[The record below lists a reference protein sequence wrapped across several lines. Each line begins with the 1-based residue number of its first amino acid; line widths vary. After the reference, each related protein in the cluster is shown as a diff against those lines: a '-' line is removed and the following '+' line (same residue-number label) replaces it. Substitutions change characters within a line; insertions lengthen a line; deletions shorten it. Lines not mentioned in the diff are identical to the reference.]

1 MQTSSSAG
9 DLLKQLR
16 VRLSDDSYTRPAF
29 TLYLQDS
36 SATDANVEI
45 RNGRLTTTVLNSN
58 RPANLNL
65 NLSDFEYD
73 TVGRLSDVVGTSEG
87 PFRSYKVVPDNQMDR
102 DHPAGDLR
110 TIGFG
115 DLLDGGVRFAHRR
128 FSDDELRQFTVQAI
142 HRHNISYTLDT
153 VPANEYIFVLQLA
166 HAEALRVLATNAV
179 KRRGLDQ
186 TVGDIL
192 NLAASYEQS
201 YQADVRR
208 QQRPI
213 PVAKISD
220 NKTERGD
227 VVLGKCY
234 RRSLRT
240 GYQAPIGVQPA
251 PEVPELYEPKDED
264 CTDATIRLA
273 WRQAKDYD
281 FYQYELW
288 RDTDEQNLSRIKYGN
303 MIRQPS
309 QGSSIVDLQTLTTSK
324 LVFQSFGANS
334 NFDTVSFSTFIEEF
348 GQLIN
353 SFLDGTTNQGRIAF
367 ASPGPLEPETVYFY
381 RLFVVDLNYK
391 VVSSS
396 TVRAKTKDLRPRLVT
411 TSFSANSGPY
421 NGATPITVDRDPN
434 SGPFTEG
441 MLVKVGDKQ
450 ASFAITTPDRL
461 TVFVPPLKN
470 PLNATPNVK
479 WDLTLYAVDGQRDI
493 HQSVWTY
500 TT

>member
-45 RNGRLTTTVLNSN
+45 RNGRITTTVLNSN
-58 RPANLNL
+58 RPANINL

-73 TVGRLSDVVGTSEG
+73 TVGRLSDVIGASEG

-102 DHPAGDLR
+102 DHPSSDLR
-110 TIGFG
+110 TVGFG
-115 DLLDGGVRFAHRR
+115 DLLDGGVRFSHRR
-128 FSDDELRQFTVQAI
+128 FSDDELRQFLTQAI

-153 VPANEYIFVLQLA
+153 VPANESIFVLQLA

-192 NLAASYEQS
+192 NLAAAYEQS
-201 YQADVRR
+201 YQQDVKR

-213 PVAKISD
+213 PVAKIQD

-227 VVLGKCY
+227 VVLGKAY
-234 RRSLRT
+234 RRSMRT

-251 PEVPELYEPKDED
+251 PEAPTLYEPGDMD
-264 CTDATIRLA
+264 CTDSTIRLQ
-273 WRQAKDYD
+273 WRQSKDYD

-288 RDTDEQNLSRIKYGN
+288 RDTDEQNLSRLKYGN
-303 MIRQPS
+303 MIRRPS
-309 QGSSIVDLQTLTTSK
+309 QGASVVDLQTLTTSK

-353 SFLDGTTNQGRIAF
+353 SFLDGTTNQGRVAF
-367 ASPGPLEPETVYFY
+367 ASPGPLEPETVYYY

-396 TVRAKTKDLRPRLVT
+396 TVRAKTKTLRPRLVT
-411 TSFSANSGPY
+411 SSLTPTSGPY
-421 NGATPITVDRDPN
+421 NAPTVVTMTRDTD

-441 MLVKVGDKQ
+441 MRVKVGDKD
-450 ASFAITTPDRL
+450 ADFTFLGDTLTIT
-461 TVFVPPLKN
+461 VPPLSN
-470 PLNATPNVK
+470 PLNAVPDVK
-479 WDLTLYAVDGQRDI
+479 WDITLYSVDGQRDI
-493 HQSVWTY
+493 HQAVWTY
-500 TT
+500 TK